1 MNKILRIAIL
11 GLLINFTSCKDMAVE
26 KPDNLL
32 PEDKMIDIIYDI
44 AILQAADNYKPI
56 NLSDAGV
63 KVNNYIYKKYN
74 IDSTTYYQ
82 NHKYYASDVNNYK
95 KIYKKVLEKI
105 TAEQTSLSDSTS
117 IGKQTDNVEG
127 IVK

>member
-44 AILQAADNYKPI
+44 AILQAAENYKPI

-95 KIYKKVLEKI
+95 KIYKKVLKKI
-105 TAEQTSLSDSTS
+105 TEEQATLMDSTAT
-117 IGKQTDNVEG
+117 GKQVDNVEG

>member
-44 AILQAADNYKPI
+44 AILQAAENYKPI

-63 KVNNYIYKKYN
+63 KVNNYIYEKYN

-82 NHKYYASDVNNYK
+82 NHKY
-95 KIYKKVLEKI
+95 
-105 TAEQTSLSDSTS
+105 
-117 IGKQTDNVEG
+117 
-127 IVK
+127 

>member
-44 AILQAADNYKPI
+44 AILQAAENYKPI

-63 KVNNYIYKKYN
+63 KVNNYIYEKYN

-95 KIYKKVLEKI
+95 KIYKKVLKKI
-105 TAEQTSLSDSTS
+105 TEEQATLMDSTAT
-117 IGKQTDNVEG
+117 GKQVDNVEG

>member
-11 GLLINFTSCKDMAVE
+11 GLLISFTACKNKAVE

-32 PEDKMIDIIYDI
+32 SEDKMINIIYDI

>member
-11 GLLINFTSCKDMAVE
+11 GLLISFTSCKNKAVE

-32 PEDKMIDIIYDI
+32 SEDKMIDIIYDI
-44 AILQAADNYKPI
+44 AILQAAENYKPI

-105 TAEQTSLSDSTS
+105 TTEQTSLSDSTS